1 MQTWL
6 QSYKNSNNADVF
18 RVFSCNFLKYR
29 KRIFMRE
36 SEIERFFI
44 KECKKKG
51 WIPLKFVSPS
61 MTGLPDRIVLLPG
74 GKVSFVELK
83 AEGEKPRPLQKAVH
97 RLLEGLGFTV
107 YLVSSKSEVL
117 SYVEKIKEK
126 VGEPE

>member
-1 MQTWL
+1 
-6 QSYKNSNNADVF
+6 
-18 RVFSCNFLKYR
+18 
-29 KRIFMRE
+29 MRE

-44 KECKKKG
+44 KECKRKG
-51 WIPLKFVSPS
+51 WLPLKLVSPS
-61 MTGLPDRIVLLPG
+61 MVGLPDRIVLFPG